1 MYAIRD
7 VYRHAGD
14 SQSHG
19 VKSEKSQLVEALAQ
33 DEELLNILTSML
45 EQVKIRQRTQG
56 IGIHGPNGT
65 MGATFNVGNYP
76 MGYPTNSF

>member
-7 VYRHAGD
+7 VYRHAGE
-14 SQSHG
+14 SKSG
-19 VKSEKSQLVEALAQ
+19 KSEQRHLVESLAQ
-33 DEELLNILTSML
+33 DEDLLNQLTAML

-56 IGIHGPNGT
+56 IGVHGANGT

-76 MGYPTNSF
+76 MGYPSGY

>member
-7 VYRHAGD
+7 VYRHAAD
-14 SQSHG
+14 SHSHG
-19 VKSEKSQLVEALAQ
+19 VKSEKTQLVEALAQ
-33 DEELLNILTSML
+33 EEELLNILSNML

-56 IGIHGPNGT
+56 IGIYGPNGT